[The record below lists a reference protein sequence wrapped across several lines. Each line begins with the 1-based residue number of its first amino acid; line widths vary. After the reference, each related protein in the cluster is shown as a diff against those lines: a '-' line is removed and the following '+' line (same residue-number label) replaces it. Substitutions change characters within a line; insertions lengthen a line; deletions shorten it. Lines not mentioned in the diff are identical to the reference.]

1 VRDDLEEPAVLQLIQ
16 LLAVPEV
23 DALDELF
30 GRRVLAD
37 ERLEVDG
44 LVVVRDRDGR
54 LPQAWQ
60 TLEKSG
66 GRFSKNAC
74 APSCCSAR
82 QIIGDP
88 PVVRPSC
95 SAVTLSR
102 MEGEINDANE
112 LVGRN
117 GIEPP
122 TPGIKQEINPEGLPR
137 RPTN

>member
-1 VRDDLEEPAVLQLIQ
+1 VRDDLEEPAVLQLVQ

-54 LPQAWQ
+54 LPQDWQ
-60 TLEKSG
+60 TLEKPG
-66 GRFSKNAC
+66 ARFSESAC

-88 PVVRPSC
+88 PVVRASC
-95 SAVTLSR
+95 SAVTLTGTER
-102 MEGEINDANE
+102 EI
-112 LVGRN
+112 
-117 GIEPP
+117 
-122 TPGIKQEINPEGLPR
+122 Q
-137 RPTN
+137 